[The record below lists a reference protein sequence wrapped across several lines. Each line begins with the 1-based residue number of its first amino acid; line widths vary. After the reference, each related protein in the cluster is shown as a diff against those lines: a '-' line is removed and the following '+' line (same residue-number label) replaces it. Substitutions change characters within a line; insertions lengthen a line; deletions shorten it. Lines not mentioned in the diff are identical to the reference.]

1 MYMETYSTKW
11 KFYVYNGSII
21 SHLSG
26 IGLPLEINNNKT
38 NPVKILNN
46 SSQGTLET
54 SIKHWRKC
62 SKLLVIWEMKTDKK
76 STALV
81 TYYNGYSLTN
91 DGKEG
96 SESLSLLVI
105 GM

>member
-1 MYMETYSTKW
+1 
-11 KFYVYNGSII
+11 
-21 SHLSG
+21 
-26 IGLPLEINNNKT
+26 
-38 NPVKILNN
+38 
-46 SSQGTLET
+46 
-54 SIKHWRKC
+54 
-62 SKLLVIWEMKTDKK
+62 MKTDKK